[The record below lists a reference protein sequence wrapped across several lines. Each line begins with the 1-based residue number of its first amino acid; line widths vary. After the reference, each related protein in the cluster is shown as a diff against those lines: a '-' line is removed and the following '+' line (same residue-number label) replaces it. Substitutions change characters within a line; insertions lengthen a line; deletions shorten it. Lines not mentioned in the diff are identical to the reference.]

1 MEEIQPKSYQTDKHP
16 AIEKPSNIVILHG
29 LLVRLVGEAFARCPV
44 TRRQREKLSYQ
55 LAAFT
60 LTTDHEKYMHS
71 GNTAP
76 ARSGSARPT
85 FIFQPLNGKALLLIC
100 VHFFVILFSLLVT
113 ITSNKKRI
121 TTVLPVMQAQNYQ
134 LAKISSNLRHLVR
147 RDGRTQRQI
156 AEAAGLNPVYV
167 NRWIKGQRMPSDEN
181 LQKMAE
187 ILGVTI
193 TDITEGITESRE
205 VPKDKRELEV
215 ELFEWRERA
224 LVAET
229 KLAHLQSACAALG
242 QHVSALGLTVKNF
255 SDIISE

>member
-1 MEEIQPKSYQTDKHP
+1 
-16 AIEKPSNIVILHG
+16 
-29 LLVRLVGEAFARCPV
+29 
-44 TRRQREKLSYQ
+44 
-55 LAAFT
+55 
-60 LTTDHEKYMHS
+60 
-71 GNTAP
+71 
-76 ARSGSARPT
+76 
-85 FIFQPLNGKALLLIC
+85 
-100 VHFFVILFSLLVT
+100 
-113 ITSNKKRI
+113 
-121 TTVLPVMQAQNYQ
+121 MQAQNYQ

-156 AEAAGLNPVYV
+156 AEAAGINPVYV

-187 ILGVTI
+187 ILGVII
-193 TDITEGITESRE
+193 TDITEGITETRE
-205 VPKDKRELEV
+205 IPKDKRELEV

-224 LVAET
+224 LVAEA